1 MCDCLML
8 QRDCLLPGCFWQQHK
23 KRSWVKAKRAGKGLQ
38 RWCLSTCPVAVAD
51 HLADHDSHAHLPEN
65 QALCSKVKK
74 QRLQHITD
82 MSCML
87 LSWLLQANALHKSI
101 YERNVFMKC
110 ICAHK

>member
-23 KRSWVKAKRAGKGLQ
+23 KRSWVKAKRAGNGLQ

-65 QALCSKVKK
+65 QALCYNTRFTTCNWHDAYAVELALAS
-74 QRLQHITD
+74 QHT
-82 MSCML
+82 L
-87 LSWLLQANALHKSI
+87 
-101 YERNVFMKC
+101 
-110 ICAHK
+110 